1 MRLATVFL
9 SGALLGVGAGA
20 LAARIVGF
28 GERTATPVD
37 VLGEI
42 PSPDDALAARAP
54 RRRAQLPRHAETVL
68 ETVSVGRPGDGGAYA
83 RATASLAELAA
94 IGGDEASF
102 VRLAVDALARG
113 VPIDR
118 LLAAVREFPSARQ
131 GPILAAL
138 LDAAPGAAARSVGVA
153 QLLAATGQRERALAL
168 VRDALPLESGFH
180 VEFARLLLRLDPD
193 GAASTLLGL
202 EKSPGWGADDL
213 EALRALFVEAG
224 TEGALLPFLDRALAE
239 RPDDHATLRML
250 RGIDPAAAR
259 SRADDLVRRNP
270 SDPWGWTFLGELRRQ
285 AGDNPGAF
293 DAFRAAAERAPSRS
307 TFRELMRLDPERG
320 LALVT
325 GWTDGTSDDE
335 MLGARAEAY
344 AMAGRSADAVQA
356 YLLAHA
362 HDPNDGEW
370 IAKLTALD
378 ATAAVTVL
386 EQRIGGEPGAA
397 SAKWLG
403 RYARALEGARRND
416 DAFAQYLAAHKKA
429 PADGE
434 WMRSLARLDPAR
446 ALPVLEA
453 HVKSHPADAS
463 GRGALGLALA
473 AGGRKADAWAH
484 LDAALAGGDARRWY
498 PELRG
503 LDPER
508 ALESLRRRADAD
520 GEDPDLWAMLGK
532 ELRERGRA
540 AEARAALERA
550 SSLDPANREWARA
563 LRELR

>member
-1 MRLATVFL
+1 MRLATAFL

-20 LAARIVGF
+20 VAARVVGF
-28 GERTATPVD
+28 GERKVTPVD
-37 VLGEI
+37 LLAEI
-42 PSPDDALAARAP
+42 PAPEDALSARAP
-54 RRRAQLPRHAETVL
+54 RRRAPMPRHAETLL
-68 ETVSVGRPGDGGAYA
+68 EAVAVGRPGDGGAYA

-102 VRLAVDALARG
+102 VRLAIDALARG
-113 VPIDR
+113 VPIDQ
-118 LLAAVREFPSARQ
+118 LLPGVREFPSARQ
-131 GPILAAL
+131 GPILAQL
-138 LDAAPGAAARSVGVA
+138 LDAAPAAAGRSVAVA
-153 QLLAATGQRERALAL
+153 QLLAATGERERALAL
-168 VRDALPLESGFH
+168 VRGALPLEPGFH
-180 VEFARLLLRLDPD
+180 AEFARLLLRLDPD
-193 GAASTLLGL
+193 GAAATLLGL
-202 EKSPGWGADDL
+202 ESSSTWDADDL

-224 TEGALLPFLDRALAE
+224 TEAALIPFLDRALAE

-250 RGIDPAAAR
+250 RGVDPAAAR
-259 SRADDLVRRNP
+259 TRADDLVRRNP
-270 SDPWGWTFLGELRRQ
+270 SDPWAWSFLGELRRQ

-293 DAFRAAAERAPSRS
+293 EAFRTAAERAPSRS

-320 LALVT
+320 LALVL

-344 AMAGRSADAVQA
+344 ALAGRNGDAVQA

-386 EQRIGGEPGAA
+386 EQRIGGDPGAA

-403 RYARALEGARRND
+403 RYARALEGARRNE

-434 WMRSLARLDPAR
+434 WMRSLVRLDPAR

-453 HVKSHPADAS
+453 HVKGHPADSA
-463 GRGALGLALA
+463 GQGALGLALA
-473 AGGRKADAWAH
+473 AGGRRADAWSH
-484 LDAALAGGDARRWY
+484 LDAAFAGGDARRWY
-498 PELRG
+498 PELRS

-520 GEDPDLWAMLGK
+520 GEDPDVWALLGS
-532 ELRERGRA
+532 ELRDRGRT